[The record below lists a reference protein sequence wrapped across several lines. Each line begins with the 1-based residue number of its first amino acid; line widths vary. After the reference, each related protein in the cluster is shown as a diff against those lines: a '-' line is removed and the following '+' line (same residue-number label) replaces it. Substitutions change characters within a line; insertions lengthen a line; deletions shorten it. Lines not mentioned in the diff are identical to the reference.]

1 MSADGRP
8 EGTMRLLIATDVF
21 PPICGGSGW
30 SAYELASGLRA
41 HGHEVKIVRPRFGE
55 KPKGDPG
62 EFDGFRPT
70 EFHALAPTVPF
81 LRNLARNEWFYPRF
95 AHWIQTVIREHR
107 IELVHAQHLLTAP
120 AGVMAARAEGVP
132 VVCTIRDYWP
142 LCYWT
147 NLMLNPSVGEVCS
160 GCTPH
165 RMTHCIRPRGGVLW
179 PLALPFVPYMRSNLE
194 RKRRALA
201 GADTVVAVSS
211 AVERTLRER
220 AGELM
225 ETPIVTIP
233 NGIDATWVRAE
244 VEQRVSSRSEPYM
257 LFAGKLE
264 ANKGASQLLPATAS
278 IDLQLIV
285 VGDGSERSR
294 LEAEAR
300 SRGRYVR
307 FVGWLPRAE
316 LMALMRDAAFMIFP
330 SSWPEPL
337 PRVLIEASALGC
349 PIVAMQTGGVDD
361 VVVHGETG
369 LLARTLDELQ
379 AHVRRMRRD
388 PALAARLG
396 AAARRRVDAVFDA
409 EVVAEQHEELY
420 ASLIERRARAET
432 HP

>member
-1 MSADGRP
+1 
-8 EGTMRLLIATDVF
+8 MRLLIATDVF
-21 PPICGGSGW
+21 PPLCGGSGW
-30 SAYELASGLRA
+30 SAYELARGLRA
-41 HGHEVKIVRPRFGE
+41 RGHEVTIVRPRFGGR
-55 KPKGDPG
+55 PRDDPG
-62 EFDGFRPT
+62 EFDGFRPI
-70 EFHALAPTVPF
+70 EFRALAPTVPF

-95 AHWIQTVIREHR
+95 AHWLEAVIREHR

-120 AGVMAARAEGVP
+120 ASVIAARAEGVP

-147 NLMLNPSVGEVCS
+147 DLMLNPSVGEVCS
-160 GCTPH
+160 GCTPG
-165 RMTHCIRPRGGVLW
+165 RMTHCIRPRAKAFW
-179 PLALPFVPYMRSNLE
+179 PLALPLVPYMQRNLE

-201 GADTVVAVSS
+201 AADTVVAVSS

-220 AGELM
+220 AGELT

-233 NGIDATWVRAE
+233 NGIDATLVRAE
-244 VEQRVSSRSEPYM
+244 VEQRVSSASEPYM

-264 ANKGASQLLPATAS
+264 ANKGASQLLPATATV
-278 IDLQLIV
+278 DLPLVV
-285 VGDGSERSR
+285 VGDGSERAR

-300 SRGRYVR
+300 SRKHYVR

-316 LMALMRDAAFMIFP
+316 LMTLMRDAAFMIFP

-337 PRVLIEASALGC
+337 PRVLIEGSALGC
-349 PIVAMQTGGVDD
+349 PIVAMRTGGVDD
-361 VVVHGETG
+361 VVVHEETG

-379 AHVRRMRRD
+379 AHARRMRRD

-409 EVVAEQHEELY
+409 EIVAEQHEKLY
-420 ASLIERRARAET
+420 ASLIERRAKAAGA

>member
-1 MSADGRP
+1 
-8 EGTMRLLIATDVF
+8 MRLLIATDVF

-41 HGHEVKIVRPRFGE
+41 HGHEVKIVRPRLGE
-55 KPKGDPG
+55 KPKDDPG

-70 EFHALAPTVPF
+70 EFHAPAPTVPF

-120 AGVMAARAEGVP
+120 ASVMAARAEDVP

-147 NLMLNPSVGEVCS
+147 DLMFNPPVGEVCS
-160 GCTPH
+160 SCTPR
-165 RMTHCIRPRGGVLW
+165 RMTHCIRPRGGAFW
-179 PLALPFVPYMRSNLE
+179 PFALPLVPYMQRNLE

-211 AVERTLRER
+211 AVETTLRER
-220 AGELM
+220 ADELT
-225 ETPIVTIP
+225 ETPILTIP
-233 NGIDATWVRAE
+233 NGIDATSVRAE
-244 VEQRVSSRSEPYM
+244 VNQRNSSAKKPYV

-264 ANKGASQLLPATAS
+264 PNKGSSLLLPATAA
-278 IDLQLIV
+278 IDLPLVV
-285 VGDGSERSR
+285 VGDGSERAR

-300 SRGRYVR
+300 SRRHYVR
-307 FVGWLPRAE
+307 FVGWLPRGE
-316 LMALMRDAAFMIFP
+316 LMALMRDAEFLIFP

-349 PIVAMQTGGVDD
+349 PIVAMQTGGVGD

-379 AHVRRMRRD
+379 AHAHRMRRD
-388 PALAARLG
+388 PELAARLG
-396 AAARRRVDAVFDA
+396 AAARRRVDAIFDA
-409 EVVAEQHEELY
+409 DVVVERHEELY
-420 ASLIERRARAET
+420 ASLIQRRARAARKRA
-432 HP
+432 